1 VSGVVEL
8 WTDGACSGNPGP
20 GGWAVIMRF
29 GDHEQALSG
38 GDPETT
44 NNRMELRAVIEGLR
58 ALTRPSTVLVVTDSA
73 YLERA
78 FSDGWLA
85 RWKRNGWR
93 TAAGKPVAN
102 QDLWLD
108 LDEAARGHELRFRR
122 VKGHAGVV
130 LNDRADQLA
139 VEQRDRAAMQ
149 AR

>member
-1 VSGVVEL
+1 
-8 WTDGACSGNPGP
+8 
-20 GGWAVIMRF
+20 
-29 GDHEQALSG
+29 
-38 GDPETT
+38 
-44 NNRMELRAVIEGLR
+44 MELRAVIEGLR